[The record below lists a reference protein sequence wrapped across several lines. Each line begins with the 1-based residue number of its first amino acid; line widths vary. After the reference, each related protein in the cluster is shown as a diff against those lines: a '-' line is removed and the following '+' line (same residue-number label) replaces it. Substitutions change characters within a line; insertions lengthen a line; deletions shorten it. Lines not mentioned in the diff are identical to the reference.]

1 MGNQQLA
8 ANRVQSFWTP
18 QPGPQAFA
26 VVCPATVQFFGGNR
40 GGGKSEALIGR
51 QVQGAMKH
59 GHAWNGLVLRRKFKD
74 FAEIRRRF
82 DELIRNGLPA
92 ERTGGDQQTNYV
104 RFENG
109 AKITLA
115 AIMRLDMADS
125 YQGFQFTEVSIDE
138 APNIPFIAGLV
149 EKMKGCLRSPH
160 GVPCHMFL
168 TGNPGG
174 PGSAAIKAMFIEKGN
189 GNVFYDSS
197 GTSHVFIESKL
208 ADNKILCDND
218 PLYVN
223 RLMSIKDKAL
233 REAWLEGNWDVAI
246 GAAFDFVHER
256 HVIDPIPIPEYAP
269 LMTAFDWGFGAP
281 FSWQW
286 FWVDSEGRIYLFH
299 EWYGWDGITPNKG
312 LRISDSE
319 IAQGIIEREQ
329 KLGIWGRDIRRLAG
343 PDCFQKKPNYMGGGQ
358 GPSTAEVFAQHGLIL
373 SPGDPSRALKM
384 RQVRER
390 LRLVEG
396 ERPMLQVYSS
406 CKQFLRTFPALC
418 LSEINPEELEDGQE
432 EHCFDSLAHVCM
444 ARPLHLEVPAPK
456 QTFAERDF
464 LKVQGREDE
473 IQDPY
478 DESDADFY

>member
-1 MGNQQLA
+1 MALQQ
-8 ANRVQSFWTP
+8 NNIQNFWIP

-26 VVCPATVQFFGGNR
+26 VVCPVDIVFLGGNR
-40 GGGKSEALIGR
+40 GGGKSEAIIGS
-51 QVQGAMKH
+51 QVQGAMKW
-59 GHAWNGLVLRRKFKD
+59 GTAWNGLVLRRKFKD

-82 DELIRNGLPA
+82 DELIRQGLPA
-92 ERTGGDQQTNYV
+92 ERIGGDQQTNHIK
-104 RFENG
+104 FANG

-115 AIMRLDMADS
+115 AIMRLEMADS
-125 YQGFQFTEVSIDE
+125 YQGHQFTMISIDE
-138 APNIPFIAGLV
+138 APTISFIAGLV

-160 GVPCHMFL
+160 GVPCRMLL

-174 PGSAAIKAMFIEKGN
+174 PGSAQIKAMFIEKGN
-189 GNVFYDSS
+189 GNVHFDDS
-197 GTSHVFIESKL
+197 GTSYVFIQSKL
-208 ADNKILCDND
+208 QDNKILCEND
-218 PLYVN
+218 PTYVN

-246 GAAFDFVHER
+246 GAAFDFFPER
-256 HVIDPIPIPEYAP
+256 HVIDPIPVPEYAP
-269 LMTAFDWGFGAP
+269 LISTFDWGFGAP

-286 FWVDSEGRIYLFH
+286 FWVDSEGRLYLFH

-312 LRISDSE
+312 LRLSDSE
-319 IAQGIIEREQ
+319 IAEGIIEREK
-329 KLGIWGRDIRRLAG
+329 KLGIWGKDIRRLAG
-343 PDCFQKKPNYMGGGQ
+343 PDCFQKKPNYLGGGQ
-358 GPSTAEVFAQHGLIL
+358 GESTAEIFARHGLIL

-418 LSEINPEELEDGQE
+418 LSETNIEELEDGQE
-432 EHCFDSLAHVCM
+432 EHHYDSLCHAVM
-444 ARPLHLEVPAPK
+444 SRPLPLEVPAPK

-478 DESDADFY
+478 DDSDADFY